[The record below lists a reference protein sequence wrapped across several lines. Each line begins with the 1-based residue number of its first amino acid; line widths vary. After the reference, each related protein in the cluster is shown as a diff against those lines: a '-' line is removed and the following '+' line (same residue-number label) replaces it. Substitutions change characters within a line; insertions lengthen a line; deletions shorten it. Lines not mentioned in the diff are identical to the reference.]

1 MSSAACPGWCATTGS
16 EAGASYSLIAA
27 RTIVRGGQFRLF
39 FFSREEPRVHV
50 HVAHPDG
57 EAKFWLAPAVH
68 LAVNI
73 GLSSAQLGRRRPS
86 SWRTSGRSKMP
97 CTDTLAAE
105 VTNISPHDFWLL
117 LGDEELAV
125 PYAEFAWFRSAT
137 VEQIATV
144 ERPSE
149 NHLYWPKLDVDLSV
163 EPLRN
168 PAAFPLRSRSA
179 A

>member
-1 MSSAACPGWCATTGS
+1 MPG
-16 EAGASYSLIAA
+16 
-27 RTIVRGGQFRLF
+27 
-39 FFSREEPRVHV
+39 
-50 HVAHPDG
+50 
-57 EAKFWLAPAVH
+57 
-68 LAVNI
+68 
-73 GLSSAQLGRRRPS
+73 
-86 SWRTSGRSKMP
+86 
-97 CTDTLAAE
+97 TDTLAAE
-105 VTNISPHDFWLL
+105 VTNVSPHGYWLL